1 MNVKPTQLSN
11 WVPELQ
17 ISIIF
22 SDSPVVVIQVNC
34 EIEVFLVS
42 RGPLYAICYINAWIW
57 FWFLCQVRAED
68 VGTYECVVVNKSGK
82 ATCSARLTVD
92 KQVQVQPKPVAP
104 TAAQAPKLIEPMR
117 DQHVDEGNPAT
128 FFCKIQGSPEPVIQW
143 YYNNQAIKP
152 SKYFRMTS
160 QNGVHT
166 LYITGAFPE
175 DQGVYR
181 CQALNQAGEVTC
193 IAHLKVNGKWDIFCR
208 ARDLYLRCTKVILS
222 KYLAISLT

>member
-1 MNVKPTQLSN
+1 MWS
-11 WVPELQ
+11 WFF
-17 ISIIF
+17 F
-22 SDSPVVVIQVNC
+22 SH
-34 EIEVFLVS
+34 
-42 RGPLYAICYINAWIW
+42 
-57 FWFLCQVRAED
+57 QVRPED
-68 VGTYECVVVNKSGK
+68 VGTYECVVVNKGGK

-92 KQVQVQPKPVAP
+92 KQVQMQPKPAAP
-104 TAAQAPKLIEPMR
+104 SASQAPKLIEPMR

-128 FFCKIQGSPEPVIQW
+128 FFCQIQGTPEPVIQW

-193 IAHLKVNGKWDIFCR
+193 IAHLKVNGKWVKVTNFISMWQIFVVDLWIYTS
-208 ARDLYLRCTKVILS
+208 AIVIKDLYIYIYFPKIL
-222 KYLAISLT
+222 